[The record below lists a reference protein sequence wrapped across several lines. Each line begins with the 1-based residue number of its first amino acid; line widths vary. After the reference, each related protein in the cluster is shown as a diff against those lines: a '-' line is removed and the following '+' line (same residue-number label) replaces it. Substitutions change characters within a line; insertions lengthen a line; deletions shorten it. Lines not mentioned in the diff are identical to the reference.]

1 VPVPRSRTAPLLALL
16 ALAAPL
22 AAEPVAPPELRL
34 PAGARPVRM
43 TVDLTVRPELETFDG
58 RVSAEIL
65 LERPA
70 ARLWLNATGLEIG
83 EARLLAGDETFAARV
98 LPGGEDF
105 VGFELEREAPAGAA
119 TLEIAYRGRL
129 DPVETEGLFRQQDGG
144 EWYAY
149 SQFEATYARR
159 AFPCFDE
166 PSFRTP
172 WRLTLHVRREHM
184 AVSNTPVVAEREEE
198 GGMKAVEFAETPPL
212 PSYLI
217 ALGVGPFVAVDAG
230 VWGRA
235 RTPVRIVVPRGRE
248 GRTGYAAEITGAL
261 LARLED
267 YFEIPHP
274 FAKLDNLVIPQT
286 VSFSAMENPG
296 LITYAERVL
305 LVDPANAAVG
315 PRRAYASTAGHENAH
330 LWFGDLVTMAWWDDI
345 WLNEGFASWISDKV
359 IAAWKPEWFAAAER
373 AERRGSAL
381 GADSLSSARQVR
393 RPIAS
398 KDDIV
403 TAFDGIAY
411 GKGASLLEMF
421 EAWMGPERFRAGI
434 RRYLRRH
441 SWGNATS
448 ADFLAALGEE
458 GGPEVAR
465 AFASFL
471 DQPGAPMVSF
481 ALRCEE
487 GGAARLELAQ
497 RRYLPLGT
505 PAQASARWAI
515 PIRMRIG
522 SGARVEPVRALLDAE
537 RQALDL
543 PFCPQWVAGNEEGIG
558 YYLTA
563 YQGDLLARAAEH
575 ADRLDAGEQIAL
587 LEDAAR
593 LFAAGEL
600 PPGAVLGLLPR
611 FAGSPHRRV
620 VETALEIAESIDDH
634 LVSDAA
640 RPHYR
645 RFLAA
650 VFGAR
655 LEALGVDP
663 RPGETGDEAL
673 LRPDLVALLAG
684 PGEDAALAAAV
695 RARVERW
702 LSDRAALAPDLV
714 PTYLKVAARHGD
726 AALFDRLLDAAAR
739 EQDARARRSLLE
751 ALGAFRA
758 PTLVDRALE
767 LFASGR
773 FDRREAGWML
783 WTMIGERDS
792 RQRLFDW
799 TRGSFDELATRLPA
813 QVTAALAY
821 TAVGFCDAEHR
832 READQFFRPRT
843 AGLPGGEIV
852 LDQVLGIVDICIARR
867 AAQEGTV
874 SGFLTAY

>member
-1 VPVPRSRTAPLLALL
+1 MPAPRHRPVLLLALL

-58 RVSAEIL
+58 RVAAEIV

-70 ARLWLNATGLEIG
+70 ARLWLNATALEIG
-83 EARLLAGDETFAARV
+83 EARLLAGGEAFAARV

-105 VGFELEREAPAGAA
+105 VGFEFEREVPAGAA

-129 DPVETEGLFRQQDGG
+129 DPVETEGLFRQQDGD

-149 SQFEATYARR
+149 SQFEATDARR

-184 AVSNTPVVAEREEE
+184 AVSNSPVVAEREEE

-248 GRTGYAAEITGAL
+248 GRTGYAAETTGAL

-305 LVDPANAAVG
+305 LVDPANAALA
-315 PRRAYASTAGHENAH
+315 PRRGYASTAGHENAH
-330 LWFGDLVTMAWWDDI
+330 LWFGDLVTLAWWDDI

-359 IAAWKPEWFAAAER
+359 IAAWKPEWFSAAER
-373 AERRGSAL
+373 AERRGRAV
-381 GADSLSSARQVR
+381 GADSLASARQVR

-434 RRYLRRH
+434 RRYLQRH

-448 ADFLAALGEE
+448 ADFLAALAEE
-458 GGPEVAR
+458 GGPEVAS

-471 DQPGAPMVSF
+471 DQPGAPTVSF
-481 ALRCEE
+481 ALRCDE
-487 GGAARLELAQ
+487 GGPARLELAQ

-505 PAQASARWAI
+505 PAQAPARWAI
-515 PIRMRIG
+515 PIRLRIG
-522 SGARVEPVRALLDAE
+522 SDPRVESVRVLLEAE
-537 RQALDL
+537 RQTVDL

-558 YYLTA
+558 YYLSA

-600 PPGAVLGLLPR
+600 PPEAVLGLLPR
-611 FAGSPHRRV
+611 FAASPHRRV
-620 VETALEIAESIDDH
+620 VESAIEIAKSIDDH

-655 LEALGVDP
+655 LEALGVDS
-663 RPGETGDEAL
+663 RPGEPGDDAL
-673 LRPDLVALLAG
+673 LRPGLVALLTG
-684 PGEDAALAAAV
+684 PGEDAELAAAV
-695 RARVERW
+695 RLRVERW
-702 LSDRAALAPDLV
+702 LADRAALAPDLV
-714 PTYLKVAARHGD
+714 AAYLKVAARHGD
-726 AALFDRLLDAAAR
+726 GPLFDRLLDAAGR

-751 ALGAFRA
+751 ALGSFREPA
-758 PTLVDRALE
+758 LVDRALE

-773 FDRREAGWML
+773 FDLREAGWML
-783 WTMIGERDS
+783 WTMIAERDS

-799 TRGSFDELATRLPA
+799 TRRSFEDLAARLPA
-813 QVTAALAY
+813 QFTAALAY

-832 READQFFRPRT
+832 KEADQFFRPRT
-843 AGLPGGEIV
+843 AALPGGEIV
-852 LDQVLGIVDICIARR
+852 LDQVLGIVDICVARR
-867 AAQEGTV
+867 AAQAGPV